1 MAKSIILYPAKD
13 VSFAHSASS
22 GENGYVLINDV
33 TSDDGTSY
41 IYQTLTKSNSNVTS
55 TFKCDNTDKT
65 GKIYIT
71 GISSL
76 VRSAYA
82 MSNVPYIKS
91 PVTKLS
97 VSIHGGNSV
106 SGSNNTVT
114 DTYTTFTDTYQ
125 NVSGLNTIYQS
136 IDDANVVIDVYTS
149 GSYSTIQ
156 QNKEGNVTI
165 RVTQANVTI
174 EYEDVFDCFAG
185 SISGSGI
192 KSVSVSNNEVID
204 GNTTTF
210 TAVLENNFEFDGWY
224 SDAEGKNKVSSD
236 ITYVA
241 TITQNTTLY
250 AKGTLLYDV
259 SVYGDENLNVS
270 ASLNRAKSGT
280 PITVTA
286 TPTSERY
293 KFTGWFSNESRTTL
307 VSIDNPYTF
316 TLVEDTVLYGSS
328 DLSETM
334 YVKVDGVWSPCS
346 KVYKKIDGKW
356 VEQSTLSGLFETTKN
371 YKIIKI

>member
-1 MAKSIILYPAKD
+1 MIRSVYTTDRSIA
-13 VSFAHSASS
+13 
-22 GENGYVLINDV
+22 
-33 TSDDGTSY
+33 
-41 IYQTLTKSNSNVTS
+41 NSP
-55 TFKCDNTDKT
+55 
-65 GKIYIT
+65 
-71 GISSL
+71 ISK
-76 VRSAYA
+76 A
-82 MSNVPYIKS
+82 
-91 PVTKLS
+91 S
-97 VSIHGGNSV
+97 VSIHGGDFV
-106 SGSNNTVT
+106 SGSNKTVT
-114 DTYTTFTDTYQ
+114 NNYTTFTDTYQ

-136 IDDANVVIDVYTS
+136 IDDANVVIGVYTS
-149 GSYSTIQ
+149 GSYSTVGDKSPE
-156 QNKEGNVTI
+156 NTI

-174 EYEDVFDCFAG
+174 EYEDVFDCFAN

-192 KSVSVSNNEVID
+192 KSVNVSNNEVID

-210 TAVLENNFEFDGWY
+210 TAVLEDNFEFDGWY

-270 ASLNRAKSGT
+270 ASLNRAKGGT

>member
-1 MAKSIILYPAKD
+1 M
-13 VSFAHSASS
+13 
-22 GENGYVLINDV
+22 
-33 TSDDGTSY
+33 
-41 IYQTLTKSNSNVTS
+41 
-55 TFKCDNTDKT
+55 
-65 GKIYIT
+65 
-71 GISSL
+71 
-76 VRSAYA
+76 
-82 MSNVPYIKS
+82 
-91 PVTKLS
+91 
-97 VSIHGGNSV
+97 
-106 SGSNNTVT
+106 
-114 DTYTTFTDTYQ
+114 
-125 NVSGLNTIYQS
+125 
-136 IDDANVVIDVYTS
+136 
-149 GSYSTIQ
+149 
-156 QNKEGNVTI
+156 
-165 RVTQANVTI
+165 TQANVTI
-174 EYEDVFDCFAG
+174 EYEDVFDCFAS

-224 SDAEGKNKVSSD
+224 SDAEGNNKVSSD

-270 ASLNRAKSGT
+270 ASLNRAKGGT

>member
-1 MAKSIILYPAKD
+1 MAKSIILYPTND
-13 VSFAHSASS
+13 VSFEHSASS
-22 GENGYVLINDV
+22 GSSGYVLINDV

-41 IYQTLTKSNSNVTS
+41 IYHELTTRDSNITS
-55 TFKCDNTDKT
+55 TFKCDNTDIT

-76 VRSAYA
+76 IRSSYTTNRA
-82 MSNVPYIKS
+82 NINS
-91 PVTKLS
+91 PVSSVS
-97 VSIHGGNSV
+97 VSIHGGNFV
-106 SGSNNTVT
+106 NGSNNTVT
-114 DTYTTFTDTYQ
+114 EDYTTFTDTYQ

-136 IDDANVVIDVYTS
+136 IEDANIVIGVYTS
-149 GSYSTIQ
+149 GSYTATS
-156 QNKEGNVTI
+156 NKESEVII

-174 EYEDVFDCFAG
+174 EYEDVFDCSA
-185 SISGSGI
+185 SLISGSGI
-192 KSVSVSNNEVID
+192 RSVNVSNNEVVD

-210 TAVLENNFEFDGWY
+210 TAVLEDNFEFDGWY
-224 SDAEGKNKVSSD
+224 SDAEGTNKVSSD

-270 ASLNRAKSGT
+270 SSSNRAKGGT

-286 TPTSERY
+286 TPTSDRY
-293 KFTGWFSNESRTTL
+293 KFKGWFSNESRTTL
-307 VSIDNPYTF
+307 VSTDNPYTF
-316 TLVEDTVLYGSS
+316 TLTGDTVLYGSS
-328 DLSETM
+328 GLSETM

-346 KVYKKIDGKW
+346 KVYKKIDGRW
-356 VEQSTLSGLFETTKN
+356 VEQLALSGLFETSKN
-371 YKIIKI
+371 YKIIKV

>member
-41 IYQTLTKSNSNVTS
+41 IYQTLTKSASNVTS

-76 VRSAYA
+76 IRSVYTTDRSIA
-82 MSNVPYIKS
+82 NS
-91 PVTKLS
+91 PISKAS
-97 VSIHGGNSV
+97 VSIHGGDFV
-106 SGSNNTVT
+106 SGSNKTVT
-114 DTYTTFTDTYQ
+114 NNYTTFTDTYQ

-136 IDDANVVIDVYTS
+136 IDDANVVIGVYTS
-149 GSYSTIQ
+149 GSYSTVGDKSPE
-156 QNKEGNVTI
+156 NTI

-174 EYEDVFDCFAG
+174 EYEDVFDCFAS

-210 TAVLENNFEFDGWY
+210 TAVLEDNSEFDGWY
-224 SDAEGKNKVSSD
+224 SDAEGNNKVSSD

-270 ASLNRAKSGT
+270 ASLNRAKGGT